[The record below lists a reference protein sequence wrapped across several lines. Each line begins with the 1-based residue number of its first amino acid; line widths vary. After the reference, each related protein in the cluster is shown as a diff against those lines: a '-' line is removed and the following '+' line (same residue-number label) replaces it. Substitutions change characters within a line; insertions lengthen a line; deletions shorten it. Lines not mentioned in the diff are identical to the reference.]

1 MILTTTFPGA
11 DAEKALAAKDVKQHL
26 DPHLSAEIL
35 RFIRS
40 KGTQESEV
48 TLEISS
54 AYEHKLRV
62 RVTLDP
68 EDIYGYFKD
77 SESYTLKSRDVQA
90 VQDDLIIA
98 DWHYNI

>member
-40 KGTQESEV
+40 KGTQESGV

-54 AYEHKLRV
+54 ASESGLRV
-62 RVTLDP
+62 RVTLNP
-68 EDIYGYFKD
+68 ENIYGYFKD
-77 SESYTLKSRDVQA
+77 SESYNLKSRNVQA
-90 VQDDLIIA
+90 VQDDPTIA
-98 DWHYNI
+98 DWHHNI